1 MKLNEHEEA
10 MRRGED
16 GPAVA
21 EAIEQQIKV
30 GEFFGAE
37 RFVPVTNVHM
47 MGDIEVM
54 GDSGLRFLEHN
65 CELAA
70 SCRGRVSTNAR
81 CMDFSYAARLGQSS
95 EAVAK
100 ERAIVAALRRMKI
113 ATVDTC
119 INYQTLYQ
127 PHFGE
132 HVAWGDT
139 GTVIYANSVF
149 GARSN
154 FESGPAAFAAA
165 LTGRTPAYGFHLDEH
180 RRGGLHVQVKARLDD
195 LADWGA
201 VGKIIGAPVQDYYA
215 VPVLEGIE
223 TTPTADALKH
233 LGCSLASYG
242 SIAMYHL
249 VGVTPEAPSAAAAF
263 GARQPKRMMDVT
275 DEAIEGVYRAYD
287 VKDGRADLVVFSG
300 PQLSLFEIQTLAE
313 LFAGRRVHSDT
324 QVFLTTNHA
333 IASDAR
339 RLGYLDVLET
349 SGVQIMEGVCFYIL
363 EDLSGIR
370 MRNNWTNLVSNSAK
384 IVNTITAHRFNTILR
399 RTRDCVEAA
408 VTGRVVH
415 VH

>member
-1 MKLNEHEEA
+1 
-10 MRRGED
+10 MRCRSS
-16 GPAVA
+16 
-21 EAIEQQIKV
+21 
-30 GEFFGAE
+30 
-37 RFVPVTNVHM
+37 R
-47 MGDIEVM
+47 
-54 GDSGLRFLEHN
+54 
-65 CELAA
+65 A
-70 SCRGRVSTNAR
+70 SRQAS
-81 CMDFSYAARLGQSS
+81 
-95 EAVAK
+95 
-100 ERAIVAALRRMKI
+100 
-113 ATVDTC
+113 
-119 INYQTLYQ
+119 
-127 PHFGE
+127 
-132 HVAWGDT
+132 
-139 GTVIYANSVF
+139 
-149 GARSN
+149 
-154 FESGPAAFAAA
+154 
-165 LTGRTPAYGFHLDEH
+165 
-180 RRGGLHVQVKARLDD
+180 
-195 LADWGA
+195 
-201 VGKIIGAPVQDYYA
+201 
-215 VPVLEGIE
+215 
-223 TTPTADALKH
+223 PTADALKH

-349 SGVQIMEGVCFYIL
+349 SGVQIMTGVCFYIL

-370 MRNNWTNLVSNSAK
+370 LRNNWTNLISNSAK

-415 VH
+415 GH